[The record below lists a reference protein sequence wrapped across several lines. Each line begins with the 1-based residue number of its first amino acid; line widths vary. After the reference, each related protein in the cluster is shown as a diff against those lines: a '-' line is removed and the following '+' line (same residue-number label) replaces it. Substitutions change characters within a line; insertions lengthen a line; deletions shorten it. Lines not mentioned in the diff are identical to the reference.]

1 MMKNTTSATMSGWA
15 RGYAVTKGKRRMKRA
30 LLILLV
36 AVLLFS
42 VCGLPA
48 TAAKTRKAG
57 DVDGDGSISSADA
70 RLALRRSVDLET
82 YKNNSPEF
90 TACDVDF
97 DGDVT
102 AADARLILRGSVGL
116 EDPAT
121 WKKPAVAVPKKL
133 VAKDTVAFTMQI
145 PEGWELRFGWDGE
158 KMLLIRAYDPKQPVN
173 QIFYATDMVPFMK
186 SEAAAQW
193 YARTDTKLFSEA
205 PVLDPPTNETLF
217 KQIPKLRSYHKDT
230 LKSEATVALLPEIY
244 DFRLIQSLSYKA
256 ASKEYA
262 GLDESILYGS
272 FKNENGSAKGEG
284 LGYASILD
292 HYGSSM
298 TDPFTGIDPS
308 YYFVYNFTAITS
320 AQGTFADYAEILCRS
335 FSTLELKDEFVKK
348 MLKNSD
354 SFFTQGKA
362 VNASINAVYEKINA
376 AWDARIK
383 GDDIKN

>member
-1 MMKNTTSATMSGWA
+1 MRKEARRNAGA
-15 RGYAVTKGKRRMKRA
+15 RGKGKMRSA
-30 LLILLV
+30 LSILLA
-36 AVLLFS
+36 AVLFLS
-42 VCGLPA
+42 VCGPS
-48 TAAKTRKAG
+48 AAAAATRKPG
-57 DVDGDGSISSADA
+57 DVDGDGNITAADA
-70 RLALRRSVDLET
+70 RLALRKAVGLET
-82 YKNNSPEF
+82 YKENSPAF
-90 TACDVDF
+90 SACDVNF
-97 DGDVT
+97 DGRVSAD
-102 AADARLILRGSVGL
+102 DARLILRGSVGL
-116 EDPAT
+116 EDPAK
-121 WKKPAVAVPKKL
+121 WKKPAASAVPKKL
-133 VAKDTVAFTMQI
+133 VQKDTVAFTMQI

-158 KMLLIRAYDPKQPVN
+158 KMLLIRVYDPKQPVN

-205 PVLDPPTNETLF
+205 PVLDPPTNENLF
-217 KQIPKLRSYHKDT
+217 KQIPKLRSYHKNT
-230 LKSEATVALLPEIY
+230 LKSEATVELLPEIY

-292 HYGSSM
+292 HFGSKV
-298 TDPFTGIDPS
+298 DPFTGVDPY

-335 FSTLELKDEFVKK
+335 FSTLQLKDDFVKK

-354 SFFTQGKA
+354 AFFTQGKA

-383 GDDIKN
+383 GDDLQ

>member
-70 RLALRRSVDLET
+70 RLALRRSVGLET

-158 KMLLIRAYDPKQPVN
+158 KMLLIRVYDPKQPVN

-244 DFRLIQSLSYKA
+244 DFKLIQTLPNKS

-272 FKNENGSAKGEG
+272 FQNAAGSAKGEG

-292 HYGSSM
+292 HFGDK
-298 TDPFTGIDPS
+298 TDWTTGVDPT
-308 YYFVYNFTAITS
+308 YYFVYNLTALTS
-320 AQGTFADYAEILCRS
+320 AKGTFADYEEILCRS
-335 FSTLELKDEFVKK
+335 FSTLKLKDDFVKK

-354 SFFTQGKA
+354 AFFKQGKE

-376 AWDARIK
+376 AWDARMK
-383 GDDIKN
+383 GDDLN

>member
-15 RGYAVTKGKRRMKRA
+15 RGYAVTKGKRRMKRS

-70 RLALRRSVDLET
+70 RLALRRSVGLET

-158 KMLLIRAYDPKQPVN
+158 KMLLIRVYDPKQPVN

-244 DFRLIQSLSYKA
+244 DFKLI
-256 ASKEYA
+256 
-262 GLDESILYGS
+262 
-272 FKNENGSAKGEG
+272 
-284 LGYASILD
+284 
-292 HYGSSM
+292 
-298 TDPFTGIDPS
+298 
-308 YYFVYNFTAITS
+308 
-320 AQGTFADYAEILCRS
+320 
-335 FSTLELKDEFVKK
+335 
-348 MLKNSD
+348 
-354 SFFTQGKA
+354 
-362 VNASINAVYEKINA
+362 
-376 AWDARIK
+376 
-383 GDDIKN
+383 

>member
-1 MMKNTTSATMSGWA
+1 MRKEARRNAGA
-15 RGYAVTKGKRRMKRA
+15 RGKGKMRSA
-30 LLILLV
+30 LSILLA
-36 AVLLFS
+36 AVLFLS
-42 VCGLPA
+42 VCGPS
-48 TAAKTRKAG
+48 AAAAATRKPG
-57 DVDGDGSISSADA
+57 DVDGDGNITAADA
-70 RLALRRSVDLET
+70 RLALRRSVGLET

-90 TACDVDF
+90 TACDVNF
-97 DGDVT
+97 DGRVSAD
-102 AADARLILRGSVGL
+102 DARLILRGSVGL

-133 VAKDTVAFTMQI
+133 VQKDTVAFTMQI

-158 KMLLIRAYDPKQPVN
+158 KMLLIRVYDPKQPVN

-205 PVLDPPTNETLF
+205 PVLDPPTNENLF
-217 KQIPKLRSYHKDT
+217 KQIPKLRSYHKNT
-230 LKSEATVALLPEIY
+230 LKSEATVELLPEIY

-383 GDDIKN
+383 GDDLN

>member
-1 MMKNTTSATMSGWA
+1 MMKSTTSATMSGWA

-70 RLALRRSVDLET
+70 RLALRRSVGLET

-121 WKKPAVAVPKKL
+121 WKKPAVTVPKKL

-158 KMLLIRAYDPKQPVN
+158 KMLLIRVYDPKQPVN

-244 DFRLIQSLSYKA
+244 DFKLIQTLPNKS

-272 FKNENGSAKGEG
+272 FQNAAGSAKGEG

-292 HYGSSM
+292 HFGDK
-298 TDPFTGIDPS
+298 TDWTTGVDPT
-308 YYFVYNFTAITS
+308 YYFVYNLTALTS
-320 AQGTFADYAEILCRS
+320 AKGTFADYEEILCRS
-335 FSTLELKDEFVKK
+335 FSTLKLKDDFVKK

-354 SFFTQGKA
+354 AFFKQGKE

-376 AWDARIK
+376 AWDARMK
-383 GDDIKN
+383 GDDLN

>member
-15 RGYAVTKGKRRMKRA
+15 RGYAVTKGKRRMKRS

-70 RLALRRSVDLET
+70 RLALRRSVGLET

-158 KMLLIRAYDPKQPVN
+158 KMLLIRVYDPKQPVN

-244 DFRLIQSLSYKA
+244 DFKLIQTLPNKS

-272 FKNENGSAKGEG
+272 FQNAAGSAKGEG

-292 HYGSSM
+292 HFGDK
-298 TDPFTGIDPS
+298 TDWTTGVDPT
-308 YYFVYNFTAITS
+308 YYFVYNLTALTS
-320 AQGTFADYAEILCRS
+320 AKGTFADYEEILCRS
-335 FSTLELKDEFVKK
+335 FSTLKLKDDFVKK

-354 SFFTQGKA
+354 AFFKQGKE

-376 AWDARIK
+376 AWDARMK
-383 GDDIKN
+383 GDDLN

>member
-15 RGYAVTKGKRRMKRA
+15 RGYAVTKGKRRMKRS

-70 RLALRRSVDLET
+70 RLALRRSVGLET

-158 KMLLIRAYDPKQPVN
+158 KMLLIRVYDPKQPVN
-173 QIFYATDMVPFMK
+173 QIFYATDMVPVMK

-244 DFRLIQSLSYKA
+244 DFKLIQTLPNKS

-272 FKNENGSAKGEG
+272 FQNAAGSAKGEG

-292 HYGSSM
+292 HFGDK
-298 TDPFTGIDPS
+298 TDWTTGVDPT
-308 YYFVYNFTAITS
+308 YYFVYNLTALTS
-320 AQGTFADYAEILCRS
+320 AKGTFADYEEILCRS
-335 FSTLELKDEFVKK
+335 FSTLKLKDDFVKK

-354 SFFTQGKA
+354 AFFKQGKE

-376 AWDARIK
+376 AWDARMK
-383 GDDIKN
+383 GDDLN

>member
-1 MMKNTTSATMSGWA
+1 MKKTTPAKINASTPGNAGMC
-15 RGYAVTKGKRRMKRA
+15 RKHKGKSA
-30 LLILLV
+30 LLILLA
-36 AVLLFS
+36 AVLLFA
-42 VCGLPA
+42 VCNLPT
-48 TAAKTRKAG
+48 TAAANRKPG

-70 RLALRRSVDLET
+70 RLALRRSVGLET
-82 YKNNSPEF
+82 YAENSPEYS
-90 TACDVDF
+90 ACDVDF
-97 DGDVT
+97 DGNVS

-244 DFRLIQSLSYKA
+244 DFKLIQTLPNKS

-272 FKNENGSAKGEG
+272 FQNAAGSAKGEG

-292 HYGSSM
+292 HFGDK
-298 TDPFTGIDPS
+298 TDWTTGVDPT
-308 YYFVYNFTAITS
+308 YYFVYNLTALTS
-320 AQGTFADYAEILCRS
+320 AKGTFADYEEILCRS
-335 FSTLELKDEFVKK
+335 FSTLKLKDDFVKK

-354 SFFTQGKA
+354 AFFTQGKA
-362 VNASINAVYEKINA
+362 VNDSINAVYESINA
-376 AWDARIK
+376 AWDLRIR

>member
-1 MMKNTTSATMSGWA
+1 MKTTTPAMMRKEARRNAGA
-15 RGYAVTKGKRRMKRA
+15 RGKGKMRSA
-30 LLILLV
+30 LSILLA
-36 AVLLFS
+36 AVLFLS
-42 VCGLPA
+42 VCGPS
-48 TAAKTRKAG
+48 AAAAATRKPG
-57 DVDGDGSISSADA
+57 DVDGDGNITAADA
-70 RLALRRSVDLET
+70 RLALRKAVGLET
-82 YKNNSPEF
+82 YEENSPAF
-90 TACDVDF
+90 SACDVNF
-97 DGDVT
+97 DGRVSAD
-102 AADARLILRGSVGL
+102 DARLILRGSVGL
-116 EDPAT
+116 EDPAK
-121 WKKPAVAVPKKL
+121 WKKPAASAVPKKL
-133 VAKDTVAFTMQI
+133 VQKDTVAFTMQI

-158 KMLLIRAYDPKQPVN
+158 KMLLIRVYDPKQPVN

-205 PVLDPPTNETLF
+205 PVLDPPTNENLF
-217 KQIPKLRSYHKDT
+217 KQIPKLRSYHKNT
-230 LKSEATVALLPEIY
+230 LKSEATVELLPEIY

-383 GDDIKN
+383 GDDLN

>member
-15 RGYAVTKGKRRMKRA
+15 RGYAVTKGKRRMKRS

-70 RLALRRSVDLET
+70 RLALRRSVGLET

-244 DFRLIQSLSYKA
+244 DFKLIQTLPNKS

-272 FKNENGSAKGEG
+272 FQNAAGSAKGEG

-292 HYGSSM
+292 HFGDK
-298 TDPFTGIDPS
+298 TDWTTGVDPT
-308 YYFVYNFTAITS
+308 YYFVYNLTALTS
-320 AQGTFADYAEILCRS
+320 AKGTFADYEEILCRS
-335 FSTLELKDEFVKK
+335 FSTLKLKDDFVKK

-354 SFFTQGKA
+354 AFFKQGKE

-376 AWDARIK
+376 AWDARMK
-383 GDDIKN
+383 GDDLN

>member
-1 MMKNTTSATMSGWA
+1 MKKTTPAKINASTPGNAGM
-15 RGYAVTKGKRRMKRA
+15 RRKHKRKSA
-30 LLILLV
+30 LLILLA
-36 AVLLFS
+36 AVLLFA
-42 VCGLPA
+42 VCNLPT
-48 TAAKTRKAG
+48 TAAANRKPG
-57 DVDGDGSISSADA
+57 DVDGNGQITAADA
-70 RLALRRSVDLET
+70 RLALRRSVGLET
-82 YKNNSPEF
+82 YAENSPEYS
-90 TACDVDF
+90 ACDVDF
-97 DGDVT
+97 DGAVT

-116 EDPAT
+116 EDPAN
-121 WKKPAVAVPKKL
+121 WKKPTASSVPKKL

-158 KMLLIRAYDPKQPVN
+158 KMLLIRVYDPKQPVN

-205 PVLDPPTNETLF
+205 PVLDPPTNENLF
-217 KQIPKLRSYHKDT
+217 KQIPKLRSYHKNT
-230 LKSEATVALLPEIY
+230 LKSEATVELLPEIY

-320 AQGTFADYAEILCRS
+320 AQGTFADYQEILCRS
-335 FSTLELKDEFVKK
+335 FSTLELKDDFVKK

-354 SFFTQGKA
+354 AFFTQGKA
-362 VNASINAVYEKINA
+362 VNDSINAVYEKINA
-376 AWDARIK
+376 AWDASLR
-383 GDDIKN
+383 GDGLGS